1 MNFTWIRLSGARVLF
16 LIPLFAFSATS
27 EAVSLHVAEMTPDR
41 YEPIL
46 ERHPFG
52 PPPPATGNEEG
63 GKEAG
68 AAEEGETAAIIPEGL
83 DKVKVTL
90 LSRFH
95 GNPAV
100 GFTDGTDG
108 RSYYL
113 LEGQTFED
121 FTCEEVHFAEQ
132 TVTLRRSGVSAELPL
147 WINPATTNCAD
158 VLAYGQPAG
167 KLGVLPQPPAEN
179 KEAEA
184 AREEMK
190 ERRRKAYEEFQE
202 RRRRNA
208 EEMAALSPE
217 DREKRLHEINTDLII
232 NGGGPP
238 LPIELNDEDLDKLYD
253 AGFDVGK
260 RPGRGRHRGS
270 SRSRSGS
277 TGESGKSASS
287 AEAETPT
294 EGAK

>member
-1 MNFTWIRLSGARVLF
+1 MNIIWIRLWGARALF
-16 LIPLFAFSATS
+16 LLSLLAFSATS
-27 EAVSLHVAEMTPDR
+27 EAVSLRVAEMTPDR

-52 PPPPATGNEEG
+52 PPPPSTEKAEGEPEG
-63 GKEAG
+63 GAS
-68 AAEEGETAAIIPEGL
+68 AEGEVAAIIPEGL

-167 KLGVLPQPPAEN
+167 KLGVLPQPSAEN

-217 DREKRLHEINTDLII
+217 EREKRLHEINTDLII

-238 LPIELNDEDLDKLYD
+238 LPIELNEEDLDKLHE

-260 RPGRGRHRGS
+260 RPGRGRRRGAFHN
-270 SRSRSGS
+270 RSGS
-277 TGESGKSASS
+277 TGESGNVASAS
-287 AEAETPT
+287 EAGTTT